1 MGAYRLL
8 VNVTVEHAYFSGQHC
23 KTLEFIPSE
32 SCAVLLRRAGLLLK
46 SSESGIAVYFD
57 EEKINILR
65 LHAEDDLVLTF
76 KVFSKDNNFFRY
88 TAPGAPP
95 DDSILFFDTQQV
107 TRDAADKQLLHLD
120 AYAAAD
126 AWLKLTADPLPAILE
141 RKDYLVKP
149 VFIVRVCITAGAEGL
164 CSDKL
169 DDAARKFYI
178 RFTTNQTYWKYYIL
192 GDLSKRN
199 VFIADLDNALQFE
212 NLGNVTLPGNRNAIQ
227 LLSSKAIPLHELP
240 DQRLQLKESTGTGDR
255 VLVKRLPN
263 ASVEQVHAEMISD
276 KIASVSEIYIN

>member
-1 MGAYRLL
+1 M
-8 VNVTVEHAYFSGQHC
+8 
-23 KTLEFIPSE
+23 
-32 SCAVLLRRAGLLLK
+32 
-46 SSESGIAVYFD
+46 
-57 EEKINILR
+57 
-65 LHAEDDLVLTF
+65 
-76 KVFSKDNNFFRY
+76 
-88 TAPGAPP
+88 
-95 DDSILFFDTQQV
+95 
-107 TRDAADKQLLHLD
+107 
-120 AYAAAD
+120 
-126 AWLKLTADPLPAILE
+126 PAILE

-149 VFIVRVCITAGAEGL
+149 VFIVRVNITAGAEGL

-199 VFIADLDNALQFE
+199 VYIADLDNALQFE
-212 NLGNVTLPGNRNAIQ
+212 NLGNVTLPGNRTAIQ
-227 LLSSKAIPLHELP
+227 LLSSKAISLHELP